1 MDNTKFRTKTLEQQ
15 LEEIY
20 VILKTIQLNQE
31 NNEQVNQKNH
41 AANMKKLSKLQE
53 FNQIADMTNQIFEIR
68 ITGIEEAIKNISKGL
83 LNEEIKNKKA

>member
-1 MDNTKFRTKTLEQQ
+1 MNTTNFKTKTLEQQ

-31 NNEQVNQKNH
+31 NQAVVNQKNN
-41 AANMKKLSKLQE
+41 AASMKKLSKIQE

-68 ITGIEEAIKNISKGL
+68 ITGIEESVKNISNEVIKM
-83 LNEEIKNKKA
+83 LNNK

>member
-1 MDNTKFRTKTLEQQ
+1 MNTTNFKTKTLEQQ

-31 NNEQVNQKNH
+31 NQAVVNKKNN
-41 AANMKKLSKLQE
+41 AASMKKLSKIQE

-68 ITGIEEAIKNISKGL
+68 ITGIEESVKNISNEVIKM
-83 LNEEIKNKKA
+83 LNNK

>member
-83 LNEEIKNKKA
+83 LKEEIKNKKA

>member
-1 MDNTKFRTKTLEQQ
+1 MNTTNFKTKTLEQQ

-31 NNEQVNQKNH
+31 NQAVVNQKNN
-41 AANMKKLSKLQE
+41 AASMKKLSKIQE

-68 ITGIEEAIKNISKGL
+68 ITGIEESVKNIS
-83 LNEEIKNKKA
+83 NEVIKMVNNK